1 MQSQKVAEL
10 QHSQK
15 LVEEL
20 DTAAVRQTRMIT
32 GDPDVS
38 WRIWHF
44 NSDPIPV
51 NRAFRGILGC
61 QNAPDSGHTRPSTQ
75 ASQ

>member
-44 NSDPIPV
+44 RNS
-51 NRAFRGILGC
+51 
-61 QNAPDSGHTRPSTQ
+61 
-75 ASQ
+75 